1 MLRIF
6 LIAIIAVLS
15 GLLMLALLMR
25 LGRRHAE
32 GSVLIT
38 WRHVISAA
46 VGVVVFLGA
55 ALLLE
60 VDGTGQPGT
69 DYKPP
74 RIEGGKI
81 KPGQFKKSQFNRSEE
96 SIYALPA
103 VPLTGQQAPGQ
114 VA

>member
-1 MLRIF
+1 MLRIY
-6 LIAIIAVLS
+6 LIAIIAVLA
-15 GLLMLALLMR
+15 GLLVLALLMR

-32 GSVLIT
+32 GSFLIA

-46 VGVVVFLGA
+46 VGVFVFFGA

-60 VDGTGQPGT
+60 VGGTGQPRT
-69 DYKPP
+69 DYQPP

-81 KPGQFKKSQFNRSEE
+81 QPGQFKKSKFSKDTW
-96 SIYALPA
+96 PG